1 MRKDGQT
8 PALPGMEEIVSP
20 IGVRPGEMD
29 LSDARRYT
37 GEVLYRDHPD
47 VFRAVAAALFLD
59 GLSQRACAARYRV
72 SVNTVR
78 AIRDMAL
85 EAAPTEAG
93 RAALF
98 IKSRADKMRGIIRAR
113 ALDVLLDRL
122 TDEDEARKISVD
134 TLVQLSKLGQDE
146 PAKQPAKSGGS
157 EPEVIDVDEFDAM
170 LDGLD
175 SGKKSAGESVPG
187 DGRSAADPCAETG
200 AECSTGNGPEGVS
213 SFELSEGMP
222 QNKASTQTL
231 CNSSCKSGD
240 SAATSSGLG
249 VTSDESASSPAPLA
263 ADGKGPPGG
272 AGVPGGAARPGVD

>member
-1 MRKDGQT
+1 MRKDGQA
-8 PALPGMEEIVSP
+8 PALPGMEEIVAP

-29 LSDARRYT
+29 LSDAKRYT
-37 GEVLYRDHPD
+37 GEVLFRDHPD
-47 VFRAVAAALFLD
+47 VFKAVASAFFLD
-59 GLSQRACAARYRV
+59 GLSQRACAARFRV

-98 IKSRADKMRGIIRAR
+98 IKSRADKLQGIIRSR

-122 TDEDEARKISVD
+122 TDEDEAKKISVD

-146 PAKQPAKSGGS
+146 PAKQSAKSGES

-175 SGKKSAGESVPG
+175 AEKKSAGESVPG
-187 DGRSAADPCAETG
+187 DGRSAADPSAETG
-200 AECSTGNGPEGVS
+200 AECSTPNDPEGVG
-213 SFELSEGMP
+213 SFELSEGMHE
-222 QNKASTQTL
+222 NIGSTQTL
-231 CNSSCKSGD
+231 CNSLCKSGD
-240 SAATSSGLG
+240 SAETSPGPG
-249 VTSDESASSPAPLA
+249 VTSGESASSPAPLA